1 MPRHTRSAA
10 THASRPATNDG
21 DKHAAD
27 PSAPCGSGLWSLAV
41 DHKRPP
47 SHARL
52 ISTDPRSTPT
62 RTEAFTPG
70 LDPTRPACGLKL
82 PQQSSPDASG
92 CLALKLANLVPYP
105 SSPYRCSL
113 SAIPGRPVRVLH
125 IAQRQRA
132 RVPSCEGVFVT
143 PVHLAAPVK
152 GSTPAACRAMSS
164 RMRLQAT
171 RSSAP
176 AIMPG
181 RSQRSPAILRE
192 AQVGLDPSCR
202 LIVSRG
208 FVTGTRRINMIAEVT
223 CKLNTNRTQ
232 RVGPPP
238 LPPGPSAHPI

>member
-1 MPRHTRSAA
+1 MRFEAA
-10 THASRPATNDG
+10 
-21 DKHAAD
+21 
-27 PSAPCGSGLWSLAV
+27 
-41 DHKRPP
+41 
-47 SHARL
+47 
-52 ISTDPRSTPT
+52 ST
-62 RTEAFTPG
+62 EFA
-70 LDPTRPACGLKL
+70 
-82 PQQSSPDASG
+82 G
-92 CLALKLANLVPYP
+92 CLALKLVNLVPYP

-125 IAQRQRA
+125 IARRQRA

-152 GSTPAACRAMSS
+152 GSTAAACRAMSS

-181 RSQRSPAILRE
+181 RSQRSPTTLRE
-192 AQVGLDPSCR
+192 ASAKVGLDPSCR

-208 FVTGTRRINMIAEVT
+208 FATGTRRINMIPEVT

-232 RVGPPP
+232 RVGPPR